1 MNSGLSNRLAKIEN
15 SRRVVLV
22 PLVVIYQARGGIAES
37 QQARIDSAKAQG
49 RAVKLIRMVVVGADG
64 L

>member
-1 MNSGLSNRLAKIEN
+1 LAKIEN